1 MSEIIS
7 VHGVCKKYKSQDRY
21 ALKDIHFTVEEGE
34 IIEVVSVS
42 GNKLYVKKANDNAD
56 DKEVQQ

>member
-1 MSEIIS
+1 MTWTIVPI
-7 VHGVCKKYKSQDRY
+7 DD
-21 ALKDIHFTVEEGE
+21 KDIEEGE